1 MGVTAGIVEFADFDN
16 AEQEGPHLVRLRKA
30 DLKRRING
38 QLTLRYEARGLT
50 SFSGLELVGRFI
62 RRLDLLGSLRRVG
75 PALPRS
81 DFGGERLSLLVLAM
95 LIAGARRVC
104 HVSYLHGD
112 PLVERLCGLGRLPS
126 LHTLGRWLRGF
137 DAGGVK
143 ALLEV
148 NERLVG
154 DVIERSGL
162 RRLTLDVDGSVVST
176 GLKVEGARR
185 GFNPHRRKVPS
196 YYPITAYE
204 ANTGQVLRVG
214 NRAGNVHD
222 GKASVSFL
230 DELFDQL
237 DAALERRP
245 VLEMRMDGAF
255 FREDVIDVLDAEGV
269 QYAIKV
275 PFYRWLGLKER
286 IAECRYWEPVDASVE
301 CFERWL
307 PVPAWS
313 RRMRVVV
320 YRKRVH
326 HRTAK
331 NYQLDLFDP
340 DDGYF
345 EYSAV
350 VTNKEV
356 TGRTLWFF
364 MCGRGT
370 HEKVYGEL
378 KGGFAFD
385 CVPTQRYAANS
396 AWQVFSVIAFNL
408 MRALQAGTSER
419 RSMNRKRRTIQPF
432 QTIQTLRYRFIN
444 RAGLLVQPNGRQIL
458 DVGNNPMVRKR
469 FQAIENALS
478 S

>member
-50 SFSGLELVGRFI
+50 SFSPVLSWSGGLFGNWI
-62 RRLDLLGSLRRVG
+62 SSGALRRVG
-75 PALPRS
+75 HALPRS

-95 LIAGARRVC
+95 LIAGARRVR
-104 HVSYLHGD
+104 HVGYLGGD

-137 DAGGVK
+137 DADGVK

-154 DVIERSGL
+154 AVIERSGL

-176 GLKVEGARR
+176 GLKGR
-185 GFNPHRRKVPS
+185 GRAPGLQPTSAASVPS

-204 ANTGQVLRVG
+204 SNTGQVLRVG

-222 GKASVSFL
+222 GKASVTFL

-237 DAALERRP
+237 DATLERRP

-275 PFYRWLGLKER
+275 PFYQWLGLKER
-286 IAECRYWEPVDASVE
+286 IAECRYWERVDESVE
-301 CFERWL
+301 CFERWQERCR
-307 PVPAWS
+307 PGRAGCVSWS
-313 RRMRVVV
+313 I
-320 YRKRVH
+320 
-326 HRTAK
+326 AS
-331 NYQLDLFDP
+331 
-340 DDGYF
+340 GC
-345 EYSAV
+345 
-350 VTNKEV
+350 V
-356 TGRTLWFF
+356 TGPQKTISSICSIRT
-364 MCGRGT
+364 T
-370 HEKVYGEL
+370 V
-378 KGGFAFD
+378 
-385 CVPTQRYAANS
+385 
-396 AWQVFSVIAFNL
+396 
-408 MRALQAGTSER
+408 TSSTR
-419 RSMNRKRRTIQPF
+419 PW
-432 QTIQTLRYRFIN
+432 
-444 RAGLLVQPNGRQIL
+444 
-458 DVGNNPMVRKR
+458 
-469 FQAIENALS
+469 
-478 S
+478 

>member
-1 MGVTAGIVEFADFDN
+1 M
-16 AEQEGPHLVRLRKA
+16 
-30 DLKRRING
+30 KRRING

-50 SFSGLELVGRFI
+50 SFAGLELIGPFI
-62 RRLDLLGSLRRVG
+62 RQLDLFGALRRIRCV
-75 PALPRS
+75 LPRS
-81 DFGGERLSLLVLAM
+81 DFGGDRLSLLVL
-95 LIAGARRVC
+95 LIAGARRVR
-104 HVSYLHGD
+104 HVGYLRGD
-112 PLVERLCGLGRLPS
+112 PLVERVCGLGQLPTF
-126 LHTLGRWLRGF
+126 HTLGRWLRGF

-176 GLKVEGARR
+176 GLRVEGARR
-185 GFNPHRRKVPS
+185 GFNPHRRKVTS

-204 ANTGQVLRVG
+204 ANTGQMLRVG
-214 NRAGNVHD
+214 NRAGNAHD
-222 GKASVSFL
+222 GKASVTLL
-230 DELFDQL
+230 DELFGQL
-237 DAALERRP
+237 DAALDCRP
-245 VLEMRMDGAF
+245 VLEMRMDRAF
-255 FREDVIDVLDAEGV
+255 FCEDVIDVLDAEGV
-269 QYAIKV
+269 QYAIKA
-275 PFYRWLGLKER
+275 PFYQWLELKER
-286 IAECRYWEPVDASVE
+286 IAECRYWERVDKTVE
-301 CFERWL
+301 RFEQWL

-313 RRMRVVV
+313 RKMRVVV
-320 YRKRVH
+320 YRKRVR

-331 NYQLDLFDP
+331 NYRLDLFDP
-340 DDGYF
+340 NHGYF
-345 EYSAV
+345 EYSAI

-385 CVPTQRYAANS
+385 CVPTQRYEANS
-396 AWQVFSVIAFNL
+396 AWQVFSIIAFNL
-408 MRALQAGTSER
+408 MRALQASTAER
-419 RSMNRKRRTIQPF
+419 RSMNRKRQTIPPF

-444 RAGLLVQPNGRQIL
+444 RAGLLVQLNGRQIL

-478 S
+478 T